1 MKSQR
6 SILRS
11 GLVLLFLLM
20 CLAPMV
26 RAWERESNSVFAER
40 RVKLIAAVGAP
51 IVIFGYTGQEEANPS
66 YVFMQEEN
74 FYYLTGHNEEGAAL
88 LLLPESAAQKGWTGP
103 REILYLPPRDLA
115 QEKWNG
121 PRLGP
126 DDPGIKEKTGFA
138 NVEVFTKL
146 HETLANLSR
155 VLPELYTELP
165 GPHDEGYP
173 HAANWANWIKGA
185 ASHVTL
191 KDVSSAVATLRA
203 IKSPGELALLTKA
216 IEASIDA
223 QFAAMK
229 MMHSGL
235 YEYQVAAKMVEIH
248 AEGGCETEAYAP
260 IVGSGINSTVLH
272 YNKLDRKIDGS
283 EIALLDVAG
292 QYSGYA
298 ADITRTIP
306 ADGKFTPRQRE
317 IYEIVLGAQ
326 NAALAALRPGMD
338 FCNKSGK
345 SVQKIA
351 YNYIDS
357 HGKDLHGK
365 SLGPYFIHGLG
376 HHIGLNV
383 HDAGEHCA
391 RFQPGMVITV
401 EPGIYIPEENLGV
414 RIEDDVLITESGHKL
429 LSERLPR
436 DPDEIEKIMAKAELA
451 RTQGEKDE
459 ARGKNSPAESS
470 ADSSVIHSLIE
481 KYAKSVDGADTALAA
496 EVWLDSPDVSFI
508 HPLGHEH
515 GFEQIKQNV
524 YMHLMGDTFSERKLS
539 VHDVS
544 VHEYGDAAWA
554 EFYWDFAAK
563 FRKEGSPLT
572 THGRETQLYRK
583 EHGRWRLVH
592 VHYSGMPATGERQG
606 F

>member
-1 MKSQR
+1 MNSQS

-11 GLVLLFLLM
+11 RLVLLFLLM

-26 RAWERESNSVFAER
+26 RAWEREPNSVFAER
-40 RVKLIAAVGAP
+40 RAKLIAAVGAP
-51 IVIFGYTGQEEANPS
+51 VVIFGYTGQEEANPS

-155 VLPELYTELP
+155 VFPELYTELP

-173 HAANWANWIKGA
+173 HAANWSNWIKGA

-191 KDVSSAVATLRA
+191 KDVSPAVGTLRA

-248 AEGGCETEAYAP
+248 AEAGCETEAYAP

-272 YNKLDRKIDGS
+272 YNKLDRKIDGG

-326 NAALAALRPGMD
+326 NAALAALKPGLMMGGQGT
-338 FCNKSGK
+338 NSL
-345 SVQKIA
+345 QKIA
-351 YNYIDS
+351 MEYIDS
-357 HGKDLHGK
+357 HGKDKQGR
-365 SLGPYFIHGLG
+365 SLGRYYIHGLS
-376 HHIGLNV
+376 HHLGLNV
-383 HDAGEHCA
+383 HDPSGPSRPLE
-391 RFQPGMVITV
+391 PGMVITI

-414 RIEDDVLITESGHKL
+414 RIEDDVLITPTGYKL
-429 LSERLPR
+429 LTARLPR
-436 DPDEIEKIMAKAELA
+436 SPDEIEKIMADGKAE
-451 RTQGEKDE
+451 REKQG
-459 ARGKNSPAESS
+459 R
-470 ADSSVIHSLIE
+470 
-481 KYAKSVDGADTALAA
+481 
-496 EVWLDSPDVSFI
+496 
-508 HPLGHEH
+508 
-515 GFEQIKQNV
+515 
-524 YMHLMGDTFSERKLS
+524 
-539 VHDVS
+539 
-544 VHEYGDAAWA
+544 
-554 EFYWDFAAK
+554 
-563 FRKEGSPLT
+563 
-572 THGRETQLYRK
+572 
-583 EHGRWRLVH
+583 
-592 VHYSGMPATGERQG
+592 
-606 F
+606 